1 MRFRLRILAG
11 HTSKTQHR
19 GQLHPGNI
27 LTIRT
32 RRAWHTPCHTRPCG
46 LGVEA

>member
-11 HTSKTQHR
+11 HTSKTQHAA
-19 GQLHPGNI
+19 NCI